1 MSLKNVNFSS
11 VTIRALSSVYTDI
24 YDDGVALHRFMFIF
38 LSHCIIMHVRLLH
51 VLNKRLRLKIIF
63 YNNLRY

>member
-11 VTIRALSSVYTDI
+11 VTIRALSSVDTDI
-24 YDDGVALHRFMFIF
+24 YDDGVVLHRFMFIF
-38 LSHCIIMHVRLLH
+38 LSDCIIMHVRLLH

-63 YNNLRY
+63 FNNLRY